1 MTKTYTP
8 TWGGHLK
15 GMTSTSV
22 DTALKSTEAYME
34 EKSKE
39 LKTSKQARDWEKD
52 KVKFYQ
58 KQKPKWVKE
67 REEAKQAPFKK
78 AMDELKIGGK
88 FDTGL
93 KPMPG
98 FVLVKPEFKDTTDG
112 GIVIIVDDAVKMNAN
127 TGIVLA
133 IGDRRVDLHEA
144 VDPPVK
150 VGDHI
155 MFKKGL
161 PGLETTVSGEYCLL
175 MTWGDILGIIL

>member
-1 MTKTYTP
+1 MTRTYTP

-22 DTALKSTEAYME
+22 DTAIKSTEAYEE
-34 EKSKE
+34 EKAKE
-39 LKTSKQARDWEKD
+39 LKTSKKARDWEKS
-52 KVKFYQ
+52 KVEFYQ
-58 KQKPKWVKE
+58 KQKPGWVKE
-67 REEAKQAPFKK
+67 REEAKKAPFKK
-78 AMDELKIGGK
+78 AIEELKKGGS
-88 FDTGL
+88 FGGL

-98 FVLVKPEFKDTTDG
+98 FVLVKPEFKDTTDS
-112 GIVIIVDDAVKMNAN
+112 GIVLVVDDTAKMNAN
-127 TGIVLA
+127 TGVVMA

-150 VGDHI
+150 IGDRI

-161 PGLETTVSGEYCLL
+161 PGLETTVGGEYCLL